1 MKNNIN
7 KIIIIFFSLFYLFN
21 ANGAEQFNFD
31 VTEVEII
38 DNGNK
43 FIGKKRGIVT
53 SDEGVEIE
61 ADYFEYDKNLNI
73 LKASGSVKLSDKIN
87 NYNIYSNNIVYKKN
101 IDIVFTN
108 GNSKAI
114 SAEDNINIESNIFE
128 YDRIKNIITAK
139 ENVIIQNKIDD
150 YILYSNFISY
160 FKNENK
166 FLTEGKTSGEINS
179 KYKIKSADVIFLRN
193 SNELFSDKNTTI
205 TDDINFYSLK
215 KFKFLID
222 EEQLSGEKIIINS
235 NYKLPDNDK
244 YYFSSGIV
252 DFKNN
257 SFVAKDTEVKI
268 HKSIFN
274 NSNNDPRI
282 REFLQKKW

>member
-1 MKNNIN
+1 M
-7 KIIIIFFSLFYLFN
+7 
-21 ANGAEQFNFD
+21 
-31 VTEVEII
+31 
-38 DNGNK
+38 
-43 FIGKKRGIVT
+43 
-53 SDEGVEIE
+53 
-61 ADYFEYDKNLNI
+61 
-73 LKASGSVKLSDKIN
+73 
-87 NYNIYSNNIVYKKN
+87 
-101 IDIVFTN
+101 
-108 GNSKAI
+108 
-114 SAEDNINIESNIFE
+114 
-128 YDRIKNIITAK
+128 
-139 ENVIIQNKIDD
+139 
-150 YILYSNFISY
+150 
-160 FKNENK
+160 
-166 FLTEGKTSGEINS
+166 
-179 KYKIKSADVIFLRN
+179 
-193 SNELFSDKNTTI
+193 FSDKNTTI

-282 REFLQKKW
+282 KGVSSKKMVTSLLFPKVFLLAVKKMINVHLGL

>member
-1 MKNNIN
+1 M
-7 KIIIIFFSLFYLFN
+7 
-21 ANGAEQFNFD
+21 
-31 VTEVEII
+31 
-38 DNGNK
+38 
-43 FIGKKRGIVT
+43 
-53 SDEGVEIE
+53 
-61 ADYFEYDKNLNI
+61 
-73 LKASGSVKLSDKIN
+73 
-87 NYNIYSNNIVYKKN
+87 
-101 IDIVFTN
+101 
-108 GNSKAI
+108 
-114 SAEDNINIESNIFE
+114 
-128 YDRIKNIITAK
+128 
-139 ENVIIQNKIDD
+139 
-150 YILYSNFISY
+150 
-160 FKNENK
+160 
-166 FLTEGKTSGEINS
+166 
-179 KYKIKSADVIFLRN
+179 
-193 SNELFSDKNTTI
+193 FSDKNTTI

-282 REFLQKKW
+282 KGVSSKKNGNVTTISKGVFTSCKENDKCPPWVIEASEIRHDKLKNK